1 MSDAA
6 HDILM
11 GFVAAF
17 DRHDPDGIV
26 KLYALG
32 ATTRLPDSADE
43 VDVRVVRATYVRWFT
58 ALPDARIEVRSGV
71 ADGGRAV
78 AEVVIIG
85 TNTGPVPLT
94 DLGRAVLGTTL
105 EALPPTGRTVAVPV
119 ALSINIADGLIAA
132 ERQYFSP
139 VALLLQLGLLAP
151 SGVPVGG

>member
-32 ATTRLPDSADE
+32 ATTRLPDSTDE
-43 VDVRVVRATYVRWFT
+43 VDVRVVRAAYVRWFT

-105 EALPPTGRTVAVPV
+105 EALPPTGRTVAMPGRH
-119 ALSINIADGLIAA
+119 DDRHGPQPHPRG
-132 ERQYFSP
+132 RQPGRHVSP
-139 VALLLQLGLLAP
+139 SRTLGATRR
-151 SGVPVGG
+151 